1 MSFHPVEGPDAVALE
16 RIAEEPAVEERIG
29 DERIPHAA
37 LDAVAAILRALAEA
51 AAGEPDAAGR
61 LEAWTRHVLVLE
73 PAPGSADPA
82 PCERDWPGL
91 GREVVTHVRSD
102 SESVSKS
109 IGDLRDAVWLVIERL
124 SQAIVSDA
132 VSDAS
137 ANTELETL
145 RAAIDRPAE
154 ELKATALATVA
165 RLSAILDEKHSRQSQ
180 LAREL
185 GERVDALSDQLAD
198 TRREAD
204 IDPLTRVCNR
214 GVFQRELPRAAQKR
228 TLLDEPACLILIDID
243 QFKQINDGHGHKA
256 GDEVLEVIA
265 GALVRCFPRRSDVVA
280 RLGGDEFAVIA
291 PATTSLD
298 GYRLATRLLDSVR
311 ELGPEGAGAVSF
323 TVSAGLAEAL
333 RGEDPDAWFARAD
346 RALYEAKAEGRDRVF
361 IAARDEQPDIPARS
375 TGSRSRQIETP
386 R

>member
-1 MSFHPVEGPDAVALE
+1 MSFHPGEEPEAVVLE
-16 RIAEEPAVEERIG
+16 RTA
-29 DERIPHAA
+29 DESIPHCA
-37 LDAVAAILRALAEA
+37 LDAIAAILRALADA
-51 AAGEPDAAGR
+51 AAGAPDAAGR

-82 PCERDWPGL
+82 PFERDWPGL
-91 GREVVTHVRSD
+91 GREVAAHVQTD
-102 SESVSKS
+102 NESVSKS

-132 VSDAS
+132 ASDTS
-137 ANTELETL
+137 ATNELAML

-165 RLSAILDEKHSRQSQ
+165 RLSAILDEKHSRQTR

-214 GVFQRELPRAAQKR
+214 GVFQRELPRAVQRR
-228 TLLDEPACLILIDID
+228 TLLDEPACLILIDVD
-243 QFKQINDGHGHKA
+243 QFKQINDLHGHKA
-256 GDEVLEVIA
+256 GDDALEVIA
-265 GALVRCFPRRSDVVA
+265 GALVRSFPRRSDVVA

-291 PATTSLD
+291 PGTTSLD
-298 GYRLATRLLDSVR
+298 GYRLTTRLLDAVR
-311 ELGPEGAGAVSF
+311 ELETSIAAAVSF

-333 RGEDPDAWFARAD
+333 SGEDPDAWFARAD
-346 RALYEAKAEGRDRVF
+346 RALYDAKAEGRDRVF
-361 IAARDEQPDIPARS
+361 IAARDEQADALASANRPPRS
-375 TGSRSRQIETP
+375 GRRALTA
-386 R
+386 

>member
-1 MSFHPVEGPDAVALE
+1 MSFHTGEEPEAVARE
-16 RIAEEPAVEERIG
+16 RAA
-29 DERIPHAA
+29 DEHIPHAA

-51 AAGEPDAAGR
+51 AAGEPDSAAR

-91 GREVVTHVRSD
+91 GREVATHVRTD
-102 SESVSKS
+102 SASVSKS

-132 VSDAS
+132 ASDAS
-137 ANTELETL
+137 AGSELETL
-145 RAAIDRPAE
+145 RAAIDLPAD
-154 ELKATALATVA
+154 ELKATALATVQ
-165 RLSAILDEKHSRQSQ
+165 RLSEILDQKHARQVE

-185 GERVDALSDQLAD
+185 AARVDVLSDQLAD

-214 GVFQRELPRAAQKR
+214 GVFQRELPRAVQKR

-243 QFKQINDGHGHKA
+243 QFKQINDRHGHKA
-256 GDEVLEVIA
+256 GDDALEVIA
-265 GALVRCFPRRSDVVA
+265 GALVRSFPRRSDVVA

-291 PATTSLD
+291 PGTSSLD
-298 GYRLATRLLDSVR
+298 GYRLASRLLDAVR
-311 ELGPEGAGAVSF
+311 ELGADGERAVSF

-333 RGEDPDAWFARAD
+333 VGEDPDAWFARAD

-361 IAARDEQPDIPARS
+361 IAAGDEQPGAAAPATR
-375 TGSRSRQIETP
+375 G
-386 R
+386 